1 MAASQPKIEISEQAP
16 PSETLQRHGVV
27 HWIANRRWRGRPEAM
42 EGPLCP
48 DGNLLRN
55 VVDEPGGN
63 GGVHFVPMTRR

>member
-1 MAASQPKIEISEQAP
+1 
-16 PSETLQRHGVV
+16 
-27 HWIANRRWRGRPEAM
+27 M
-42 EGPLCP
+42 EGPLCL